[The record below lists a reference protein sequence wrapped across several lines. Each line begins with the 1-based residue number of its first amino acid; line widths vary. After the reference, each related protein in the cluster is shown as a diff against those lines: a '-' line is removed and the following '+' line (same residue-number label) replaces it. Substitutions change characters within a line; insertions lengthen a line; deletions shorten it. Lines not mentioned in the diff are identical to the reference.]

1 MLIQALDDKQHC
13 IGIYHEGKLIY
24 DCDEFDLD
32 AVSATWN
39 YSPIFAQ
46 KDAVIAS
53 LLVGGKSLDEVCPGF
68 LRHRWETIN
77 ARLKA
82 FYKSFSTAKVSLDKH
97 CFYDLVPQ
105 RFLLEYCEV
114 KNKIT
119 QHILNEYDKPENYD
133 FMRNLAE
140 FTYNIRKQKLT
151 VDYAEIARQSH
162 HLKTRNFLKKS
173 KYIKPYI
180 SYNIHGTKTGRMTTY
195 KGGFPILTLD
205 ADYRTILKP
214 TNNYFVELDYN
225 AAELRVL
232 LGLNGK
238 EQPQDDIHQW
248 NTDNIYRGTCTR
260 EEAKKS
266 IFAWLYNPKSKD
278 YLSNRHYNRDE
289 VLKKHFNGKQVKTF
303 FDRQIEADKHHA
315 LNYLIQSTTSDLVL
329 SRAFKIA
336 DVLKEKKSFISFT
349 LHDSIIIDCDDSERA
364 VIGELI
370 DIFSE
375 TPFGAFKV
383 NVSAGKSYGTMRR
396 LGWIQ

>member
-1 MLIQALDDKQHC
+1 MLAQALDDKRHC
-13 IGIYHEGKLIY
+13 VGIYHDGKLIY
-24 DCDEFDLD
+24 DCKEFDFD
-32 AVSATWN
+32 SVSATWN
-39 YSPIFAQ
+39 YSPIFAHNN
-46 KDAVIAS
+46 ALIAS
-53 LLVGGKSLDEVCPGF
+53 LFVGGKSLNEVCPDF
-68 LRHRWETIN
+68 LRHRWEAIN
-77 ARLKA
+77 ARLRA
-82 FYKSFSTAKVSLDKH
+82 FYKSFSTAKVSLDRH

-119 QHILNEYDKPENYD
+119 EHVIKEYKMPENYK

-140 FTYNIRKQKLT
+140 FTYNIRQQKLT
-151 VDYAEIARQSH
+151 IDYTEIVRESH

-205 ADYRTILKP
+205 ADYRSILKP
-214 TNNYFVELDYN
+214 TNDYFVELDYN

-232 LGLNGK
+232 LGLSGE
-238 EQPQDDIHQW
+238 EQPQGDIHQW
-248 NTDNIYRGTCTR
+248 NIDNIYRGIGTR
-260 EEAKKS
+260 EEAKKR

-278 YLSNRHYNRDE
+278 YLSSRYYNREE
-289 VLKKHFNGKQVKTF
+289 VVKKYFNGQQVKTF

-349 LHDSIIIDCDDSERA
+349 LHDSIIIDCDDSERII
-364 VIGELI
+364 IGELI

-375 TPFGAFKV
+375 TPFGVFKV
-383 NVSAGKSYGTMRR
+383 NVSAGKSYGTMR
-396 LGWIQ
+396 GIEWTP